1 MTYEIDE
8 SKYLVILQKALR
20 IITQFLMP
28 SQHKRSLNAQGCQNI
43 SVHRWKTSKI
53 SGENP
58 QEMSPD

>member
-1 MTYEIDE
+1 MTCKIDE
-8 SKYLVILQKALR
+8 LNYLLILQDELR

-28 SQHKRSLNAQGCQNI
+28 SQHKRPLNAAGCQKLR
-43 SVHRWKTSKI
+43 VHRWKTSRI